1 MSTADLV
8 IPKGLE
14 GVEVD
19 TTSISL
25 VDGQAGRLSYRGY
38 VVEDLMSHPFAA
50 AVNLVVFG
58 ELPDAARLAQLE
70 NDLCTAGEL
79 PEEVIAIMRP
89 LAATRTH
96 PMVVL
101 QSIVPLLAIAPP
113 KVTLGRTAAES
124 EGLLVAARLPAA
136 IAAVFAL
143 MQGRPLPQY
152 PKIARYGERFLTL
165 LHGRAPSQRDVQVF
179 ERTQILQ
186 IDHGFNASTFT
197 ARVVASTLAPAPA
210 AMGAAMG
217 ALFGPLHGG
226 ADQAALE
233 MAEEIGDASR
243 ASAFVDECLA
253 NRRRVMGMGHR
264 EYRVVDPRARIIKG
278 LAEEIATEPR
288 ERALFET
295 LVAVE
300 KRFVERTAER
310 KRAMRANLEFYK
322 GVVYAALGIPK
333 NLFTPMFAAARSFG
347 WAAHIVEQLQDNRLI
362 RPAARYIGRL
372 PELPALQ
379 SAS

>member
-1 MSTADLV
+1 MSTADIV

-38 VVEDLMSHPFAA
+38 VVEELMSYPFAA

-58 ELPDAARLAQLE
+58 ELPDTARLAALE

-79 PEEVIAIMRP
+79 PEEVIALLRP
-89 LAATRTH
+89 LAATKTH

-113 KVTLGRTAAES
+113 KVALGRNAAES

-143 MQGRPLPQY
+143 MQGRPLPEY

-288 ERALFET
+288 ERALLET

-300 KRFVERTAER
+300 RRFVERTSER

-333 NLFTPMFAAARSFG
+333 TLFTPMFAAARSFG